1 MTVGVAIYT
10 TFRGV
15 TTRRISSPIAASS
28 SSNRSRRPL
37 STSLKSA
44 SQWKSLRRSQQQIAN
59 DEIGL
64 NSSMTSPLF
73 GLATIVAGSF
83 LFTQYDEYR
92 KDQRSSCLSLASPAT
107 SPLLFRQSN
116 VFPENYD
123 VSKKSV
129 VTFPENY
136 DVSVRAIKG
145 SRLCM
150 EDEYYINNGGRFV
163 AIFDGHGGGGVS
175 TFLRDKLYNKIAKHL
190 NAHHEIKDD
199 RSEGG
204 TTTNDQAVRSSPNY
218 LPRYCPI
225 SAMVNSIRA
234 AFTEAGNEVLQ
245 MDDFQYQGS
254 TALAVWLHEDLKS
267 CKRTLVSANLG
278 DSRAILSR
286 DGQAMDVTRDH
297 KPGDEVEKKRILSM
311 GEKIEWDDYC
321 QVHRV
326 RNLSLSRAI
335 GDRFAKPAISSEV
348 EIQLIPLSDRTSD
361 KKGKDEFIVLASD
374 GLWDVMTSQ
383 DCVSFIH
390 ERLNAFPKAMKRV
403 TPLEMQRQ
411 EHARRKTMSRFVAN
425 EALKRGS
432 GDNVCVVIVWLNES

>member
-1 MTVGVAIYT
+1 MEVNLSKST
-10 TFRGV
+10 T
-15 TTRRISSPIAASS
+15 TA
-28 SSNRSRRPL
+28 
-37 STSLKSA
+37 LKEV
-44 SQWKSLRRSQQQIAN
+44 AN

-64 NSSMTSPLF
+64 VSSTKSPFL

-83 LFTQYDEYR
+83 LFSKYEEYR
-92 KDQRSSCLSLASPAT
+92 KDQRSSCLSLASSDT
-107 SPLLFRQSN
+107 SPLMFAQSN
-116 VFPENYD
+116 V
-123 VSKKSV
+123 
-129 VTFPENY
+129 FPENY

-190 NAHHEIKDD
+190 NANHEVKDD
-199 RSEGG
+199 RNYANSQVD
-204 TTTNDQAVRSSPNY
+204 TTNDQVVRSSPNY

-254 TALAVWLHEDLKS
+254 TALAVWLHEDVKS

-278 DSRAILSR
+278 DSRAIISR

-297 KPGDEVEKKRILSM
+297 KPSDEVEKKRILSM

-335 GDRFAKPAISSEV
+335 GDRFAKPAISGEV

-383 DCVSFIH
+383 DCVNFIH
-390 ERLNAFPKAMKRV
+390 ERLNDFPKAMKRV
-403 TPLEMQRQ
+403 TRLEMQRQ

-432 GDNVCVVIVWLNES
+432 GDNVCVVIVW